1 MSSTSAVRAGR
12 HRGDRLTLG
21 ERAVDDADVGDHA
34 AVLVVLGVE
43 DQRARGRV
51 GVAVRRRDARDELLE
66 HLGDALA
73 GLGGDA
79 AHLVRVLADQV
90 GDLLGD
96 PFGLGAR
103 QVDLVQRRD
112 ELEPGVD
119 RQIGVGD
126 GLGLDALGGVDHQ
139 QRALARGQRAADLV
153 GEVDVPGRVDEVQ
166 LVGLAVLRLVEHAH
180 GLGLD
185 RDPALAL
192 EVHRVEQLG
201 AHAARVDRVGRL
213 EDAIGQRRLPVV
225 DVGDDRE
232 VPDVGLVR
240 HGRRTG
246 YEASRL
252 ILPRMRPMICCASGM
267 RSAITAAA

>member
-1 MSSTSAVRAGR
+1 M
-12 HRGDRLTLG
+12 
-21 ERAVDDADVGDHA
+21 
-34 AVLVVLGVE
+34 
-43 DQRARGRV
+43 RARG
-51 GVAVRRRDARDELLE
+51 GASGSPCGRRDARDELFE
-66 HLGDALA
+66 HLGDAVA

-79 AHLVRVLADQV
+79 ADLVRVLPDQV

-96 PFGLGAR
+96 ALRLGAG

-112 ELEPGVD
+112 QLEPGVD
-119 RQIGVGD
+119 RQVGVGD
-126 GLGLDALGGVDHQ
+126 GLGLDALGGVDDQ
-139 QRALARGQRAADLV
+139 QRALARGQRAGDLV
-153 GEVDVPGRVDEVQ
+153 REVDVPGRVDEVQ
-166 LVGLAVLRLVEHAH
+166 LVGLAVLRLIEHAH

-192 EVHRVEQLG
+192 EVHAVEQLG

-213 EDAIGQRRLPVV
+213 QDAIGQRRLPVV

-246 YEASRL
+246 YEA
-252 ILPRMRPMICCASGM
+252 PRPIRPRINPMIWCASGI
-267 RSAITAAA
+267 RSARTAPA